1 MRETQEVTKVYD
13 VIIIGG
19 GQSGLA
25 LAYYLRRTRLKYVIL
40 DAEVSPGG
48 SWQNYWSSITL
59 FSPAQWSS
67 LPGTLMPGGTE
78 HYPGK
83 EEVTDY
89 LASYEK
95 RYEIKVERPVIVTD
109 IRWHEDVFTLQT
121 SAGSY
126 QSAVV
131 VGATGSFKN
140 PFIPEIP
147 GRAAFLGKMI
157 HSADYR
163 DPSVFS
169 NQRVGIIGEGNSGA
183 QILSEV
189 SRVADTFWITKDP
202 PDFLPD
208 HVDGRYLFD
217 AASQLFEAK
226 KNGREY
232 IPPSLGHIVMVP
244 SVKDARSRNVL
255 HHYPSVVR
263 FTASGAV
270 LEDYRELPLDAVIF
284 CTGFRPALGI
294 FQNLPV
300 TFRHDKI
307 PTSGTRSK
315 ELPGLWML
323 GYGSW
328 TGFASATVVGV
339 GRSAKATSIEI
350 EEFLK

>member
-1 MRETQEVTKVYD
+1 MKEQHDVNKVYD
-13 VIIIGG
+13 VIIVGG

-25 LAYYLRRTRLKYVIL
+25 LAYYLRRTGLRYVIL
-40 DAEVSPGG
+40 DAGTASGG

-83 EEVTDY
+83 GDITDY
-89 LASYEK
+89 LTSYEK
-95 RYEIKVERPVIVTD
+95 RYELKIDRPVRVTEINWHQD
-109 IRWHEDVFTLQT
+109 IFTLQT
-121 SAGSY
+121 SVGTY
-126 QSAVV
+126 QARVV
-131 VGATGSFKN
+131 VGATGSFEN
-140 PFIPEIP
+140 PFIPEIS
-147 GRAAFLGKMI
+147 GRETFTGKII
-157 HSADYR
+157 HSAQYR
-163 DPSVFS
+163 ESTVFK
-169 NQRVGIIGEGNSGA
+169 NQKVGIVGEGNSGA

-226 KNGREY
+226 KRGREY

-244 SVKDARSRNVL
+244 SVKDARSRSVL
-255 HHYPSVVR
+255 VHYPSITR
-263 FTASGAV
+263 FTTNGV
-270 LEDYRELPLDAVIF
+270 ELEDHRELPLDSVIF
-284 CTGFRPALGI
+284 CTGFRPALQI
-294 FQNLPV
+294 FKNLPV

-307 PTSGTRSK
+307 PTNGTRSR
-315 ELPGLWML
+315 ELPGLWMV

>member
-1 MRETQEVTKVYD
+1 MKEQHDVNKVYD
-13 VIIIGG
+13 VIIVGG

-25 LAYYLRRTRLKYVIL
+25 LAYYLRRTGLRYVIL
-40 DAEVSPGG
+40 DAETAPGG

-83 EEVTDY
+83 GDITDY
-89 LASYEK
+89 LTSYEK
-95 RYEIKVERPVIVTD
+95 RYELKIDRPVRVTEINWHQD
-109 IRWHEDVFTLQT
+109 IFTLQT
-121 SAGSY
+121 SVGSY
-126 QSAVV
+126 QARVV
-131 VGATGSFKN
+131 VGATGSFEN
-140 PFIPEIP
+140 PFIPEIS
-147 GRAAFLGKMI
+147 GRETFTGKII
-157 HSADYR
+157 HSAQYR
-163 DPSVFS
+163 EPTVFK
-169 NQRVGIIGEGNSGA
+169 NQKVGIVGEGNSGA

-189 SRVADTFWITKDP
+189 SKVADTFWITKDP

-226 KNGREY
+226 KRGREY

-244 SVKDARSRNVL
+244 SVKDARSRSVL
-255 HHYPSVVR
+255 VHYPSITR
-263 FTASGAV
+263 FTTNGV
-270 LEDYRELPLDAVIF
+270 ELEDHRELPLDSVIF
-284 CTGFRPALGI
+284 CTGFRPALQI
-294 FQNLPV
+294 FKNLPV

-307 PTSGTRSK
+307 PTNGTHSR
-315 ELPGLWML
+315 ELPGLWMV